1 MFMPKYKATPLQL
14 LPYFQGYKHRTFNN
28 CNYNN
33 YESLKT
39 EAEYIQNI
47 TAGRVISHPLFFIAY
62 SSDNREVMLKIITD
76 LDYISLKNC
85 RHICCHML

>member
-1 MFMPKYKATPLQL
+1 MSMPKYETTPLQSP
-14 LPYFQGYKHRTFNN
+14 PYFQGYKHRTFNN

-33 YESLKT
+33 YQRLKT

-47 TAGRVISHPLFFIAY
+47 TAGRVISHPLFFI
-62 SSDNREVMLKIITD
+62 TD
-76 LDYISLKNC
+76 LAYIGLKNC